1 MFKSPL
7 MLVVKLI
14 LHSVYK
20 LGSLMLNIN
29 DFINII
35 TAHAVETDSCC
46 SDDALNIV

>member
-1 MFKSPL
+1 

-14 LHSVYK
+14 LNLVYK
-20 LGSLMLNIN
+20 LVSLVLNIN

-46 SDDALNIV
+46 SDDVLNIV